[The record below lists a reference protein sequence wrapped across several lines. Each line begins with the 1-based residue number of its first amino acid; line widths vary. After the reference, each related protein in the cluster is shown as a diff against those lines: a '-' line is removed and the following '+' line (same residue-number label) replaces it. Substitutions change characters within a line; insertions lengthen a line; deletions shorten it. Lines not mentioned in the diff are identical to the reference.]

1 MRLEHELWTWANR
14 PGNES
19 ARTGSAPYRAQCAA
33 VAEALAEWAAEGLI
47 DLPGPPERVAT
58 VVVATLVGLEMAA
71 RLDRGAVDE
80 ATAVATLRR
89 RRRLR
94 PPPVPAGD
102 APVRHARGGADG
114 PGRDRPARGHLGGV
128 PHEAFALLRRE
139 AVFWHPEPA
148 VRVLGVTRHAD
159 VVAVSRDRP
168 RSPEL
173 GATFIDTQTDEAL
186 AQLRLT
192 ILNMDPPATTATGAC
207 QPGHRMINRLVA
219 TIERRAARIVDE
231 VVDRG
236 ECEFVEDVAAKLPLE
251 MICEM
256 IGLPEADW
264 PRMFELSNT
273 LVGFDDPD
281 LRATPEEGEAA
292 AAEIYAY
299 CDAVAADRRAN
310 PRDDLMTALV
320 QAEVDGERLT
330 DLELNLFFVTLVVAG
345 NETTRNLISHGMLA
359 LIEHPDQLRRLRE
372 DPGLWPT
379 AVEEMLRWGTSIHN
393 FRRTATR
400 DTELRGQ
407 RIAAGDKVVMY
418 YMSANRDEEVFED
431 PFRFDV
437 GRTPNDH
444 VAFGGG
450 GVHYCLG
457 ASLARAEIRAI
468 VRQLVRAGLDDVQ
481 LAGEVRRLRSDF
493 VNGIKSMPVTFRAR

>member
-1 MRLEHELWTWANR
+1 MDLAEIDLLEDTWAR
-14 PGNES
+14 
-19 ARTGSAPYRAQCAA
+19 
-33 VAEALAEWAAEGLI
+33 
-47 DLPGPPERVAT
+47 
-58 VVVATLVGLEMAA
+58 
-71 RLDRGAVDE
+71 
-80 ATAVATLRR
+80 
-89 RRRLR
+89 
-94 PPPVPAGD
+94 
-102 APVRHARGGADG
+102 
-114 PGRDRPARGHLGGV
+114 GV

-139 AVFWHPEPA
+139 APVFWHPEPDGPGFWA
-148 VRVLGVTRHAD
+148 VTRHAD
-159 VVAVSRDRP
+159 VVAVSRDP
-168 RSPEL
+168 ATFSSEL

-192 ILNMDPPATTATGAC
+192 ILNMDPPRHNRYRRLVSRGFT
-207 QPGHRMINRLVA
+207 PRMINRLVA

-468 VRQLVRAGLDDVQ
+468 MRQLVERLDDVQ